1 MLIGITDYSEL
12 RTQEKRSLYVDNLH
26 LLMSEINEARD
37 ASLPHFGLGH
47 WEARCRLRHI
57 DQLKPLQPHLRSM
70 SCIGTVPT
78 VPSYIV
84 Q

>member
-78 VPSYIV
+78 VRT
-84 Q
+84 